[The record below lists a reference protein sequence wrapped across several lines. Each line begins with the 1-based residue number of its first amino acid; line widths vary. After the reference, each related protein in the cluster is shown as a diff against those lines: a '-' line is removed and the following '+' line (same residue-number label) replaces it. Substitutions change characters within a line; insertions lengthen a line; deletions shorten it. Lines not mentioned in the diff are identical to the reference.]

1 MRGLRR
7 EDYKVYDAIEHER
20 GTGRGNQM
28 EKDAER
34 ERERER
40 WMIGCTKSF
49 PGEKKKKEK
58 SFRFRVCRVPIKFDR
73 L

>member
-40 WMIGCTKSF
+40 WMIGCT
-49 PGEKKKKEK
+49 
-58 SFRFRVCRVPIKFDR
+58 
-73 L
+73 

>member
-34 ERERER
+34 ERER
-40 WMIGCTKSF
+40 WMIGCT
-49 PGEKKKKEK
+49 
-58 SFRFRVCRVPIKFDR
+58 
-73 L
+73 